1 MPDICFNC
9 SDKISL
15 TSLFPSEVSWSA
27 RQRCAAQRR
36 AVLSPAPCHAVEM
49 SSHLYVSFYHK
60 NIWAPFS
67 SVGSGNALKSTNVG
81 GQASYLCKPTYMS
94 CYVSSLM
101 SYGSVDSER
110 PTLSRTASSHA
121 GRQDTDDVCR
131 LTEIIHIGTL
141 LLSRGYKI

>member
-1 MPDICFNC
+1 
-9 SDKISL
+9 
-15 TSLFPSEVSWSA
+15 
-27 RQRCAAQRR
+27 
-36 AVLSPAPCHAVEM
+36 M
-49 SSHLYVSFYHK
+49 SSHLYVSFYCE
-60 NIWAPFS
+60 NIRAPFS

-81 GQASYLCKPTYMS
+81 RQVSYLCKLTYMS